1 MKRSIP
7 LRVLLAEGTALAY
20 ILLFTYAS
28 ASKLADFENFQVQL
42 AQSPMTSSFA
52 QPLSY
57 MVPFAELAIA
67 AFLIGRRWRFTALF
81 LSFTLMVLF
90 TAYIYI
96 ILNYSAYVPCSCGGV
111 LEDLSW
117 NEHLLFNLA
126 FILLA
131 SLSIALYPI
140 EKIDNP

>member
-1 MKRSIP
+1 MKTSLQPRT
-7 LRVLLAEGTALAY
+7 LLLNGTTLAY
-20 ILLFTYAS
+20 ILLFTYAA

-52 QPLSY
+52 IPISYAVPLS
-57 MVPFAELAIA
+57 ELTIA
-67 AFLIGRRWRFTALF
+67 VLLIGRRWRFTALF
-81 LSFTLMVLF
+81 LSFALMVLF

-131 SLSIALYPI
+131 VLSIALYPI